1 MPWPSIDLREA
12 GLIGSVRNQ
21 GNYSSSWAIAAA
33 EILENLLLRD
43 LGHFRMEMNY
53 YGQFDNESLV
63 LSHQYIMSND
73 FVNSYYSGGNAVSAI
88 QQLYLN

>member
-1 MPWPSIDLREA
+1 MDLREA

-21 GNYSSSWAIAAA
+21 GNCSSSWAIAAA

-43 LGHFRMEMNY
+43 LSHFRMKMNY

-63 LSHQYIMSND
+63 LSH
-73 FVNSYYSGGNAVSAI
+73 
-88 QQLYLN
+88 